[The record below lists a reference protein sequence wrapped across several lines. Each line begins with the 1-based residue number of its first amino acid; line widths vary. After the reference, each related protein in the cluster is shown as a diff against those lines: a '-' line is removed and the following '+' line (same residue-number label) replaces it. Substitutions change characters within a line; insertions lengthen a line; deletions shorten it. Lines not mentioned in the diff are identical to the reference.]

1 MHAWHTKN
9 GTKRDVK
16 IRPKIYFPGYLS
28 FARVECDD
36 NDVDDAKAFLA
47 KNATKKWVVEQITM
61 LCILASPLQRK
72 DWGEADLK
80 NLTQIQIQKQ
90 VQIQIQT
97 FEMVENF
104 Q

>member
-9 GTKRDVK
+9 GTKRDVN
-16 IRPKIYFPGYLS
+16 IRPKFTFPAICPWPGSSVMIMMSTMLKPS
-28 FARVECDD
+28 WQ
-36 NDVDDAKAFLA
+36 KMQQ
-47 KNATKKWVVEQITM
+47 KWVVEQITM